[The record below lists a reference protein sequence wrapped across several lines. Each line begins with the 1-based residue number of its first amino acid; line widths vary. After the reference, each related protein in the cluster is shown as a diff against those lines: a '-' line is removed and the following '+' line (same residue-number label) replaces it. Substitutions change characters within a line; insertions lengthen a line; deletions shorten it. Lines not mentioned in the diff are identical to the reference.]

1 MGRAQLEIF
10 GLVMIV
16 ILVSLGLLFALT
28 VISKKSPREEQKI
41 KENLQA
47 ANFLNTAMAVTTDC
61 GERTVRQLL
70 QDCAMAGFEDGRWIG
85 AGMCSD
91 GVNTCE
97 KLSSILDMFLK
108 QTFGK
113 WNANYIL
120 FMNNT
125 KSVEQ
130 IVLKQGDCSGERE
143 GSTRPEVVRSD
154 FYVTVT
160 LHICS

>member
-1 MGRAQLEIF
+1 MNRGQLEIF

-16 ILVSLGLLFALT
+16 ILVTLGLLFALT
-28 VISKKSPREEQKI
+28 VISKKPQREEQRI

-61 GERTVRQLL
+61 GGRTVRQLL

-85 AGMCSD
+85 AGMCQ
-91 GVNTCE
+91 GLNTCQ
-97 KLSSILDMFLK
+97 KLSLTLDEFLQ
-108 QTFGK
+108 QTFGR
-113 WNANYIL
+113 WNANYVL

-125 KSVEQ
+125 ASVEQ
-130 IVLKQGDCSGERE
+130 IVLKRGDCSGERE
-143 GSTRPEVVRSD
+143 GSTRPEIVRSD